1 MLEIVGDTC
10 TPVHILLASLSID
23 YIDEVGVSEGLRP
36 IQYSVEGVPHPT
48 IGQELQFL
56 PS

>member
-10 TPVHILLASLSID
+10 PPVHILLASLSID
-23 YIDEVGVSEGLRP
+23 YIDEMGVSEGLCP

-48 IGQELQFL
+48 ISQEL
-56 PS
+56 